1 MMDLTTATRKVTDTT
16 NSLISHISPTTTSAS
31 SSPPHH
37 HHSHQTDIIMASPP
51 STVFTERKKLSF
63 SVASLLEKKSSSSS
77 SASSGDH
84 GGGGGEPDPGED
96 HHRLGLGH
104 DRLKEE
110 LPEEEDEEEAEA
122 EEEDGYSE
130 DEDIDPGQED
140 GEAVSPP
147 PSSLPHHPLAAY
159 PHPALLAM
167 QKDRENSQHRLF
179 SMFPQGISQFNQAM
193 FRSGNEV
200 QKYKITKP
208 YIRARRIH

>member
-16 NSLISHISPTTTSAS
+16 NSLISHISPTITTTTSAS

-110 LPEEEDEEEAEA
+110 LPEEDEEEAEA

-200 QKYKITKP
+200 QVC
-208 YIRARRIH
+208 R

>member
-16 NSLISHISPTTTSAS
+16 NGLISHISPTTTSAS

-110 LPEEEDEEEAEA
+110 LPEEDEEEAEA

-193 FRSGNEV
+193 FRSGM
-200 QKYKITKP
+200 QMKFKSTKLLNL
-208 YIRARRIH
+208 IRRIH

>member
-16 NSLISHISPTTTSAS
+16 NSLICHINPTTTSAS

-200 QKYKITKP
+200 QVC
-208 YIRARRIH
+208 R